1 MTGEKSS
8 LMHLSLVKSDTSL
21 DEIDEL
27 LNKCVI
33 KEYFGENRKLDI
45 LQEAI
50 ISGNTD
56 AVSYLLM
63 KNCPSLDYHPPC
75 NEYLHLACKLRN
87 PAMVQTILAARS
99 GDFHIKGRV
108 CYPNPCFHHDEIFQS
123 NSKQTFLIGQTAL
136 DIVVAKEDL
145 KCLLVMLNGMP
156 DLKKASP
163 ASVLCKINHPVA
175 LAMLVKAG
183 LSADDFEN
191 AYHLCLQYRRHFCL
205 NVLLSETNMSQ
216 QLYVRKMNP
225 FHFMYM
231 YSSGYNNHTNRHD
244 GLLETTQILL
254 KAGCKASS
262 FLPICSYPLYSLLF
276 LIFEDVRAYG
286 EEYVSDGIASQQLLS
301 CLKLILKQGM
311 V

>member
-87 PAMVQTILAARS
+87 PAMVQTILA
-99 GDFHIKGRV
+99 V
-108 CYPNPCFHHDEIFQS
+108 
-123 NSKQTFLIGQTAL
+123 
-136 DIVVAKEDL
+136 
-145 KCLLVMLNGMP
+145 
-156 DLKKASP
+156 
-163 ASVLCKINHPVA
+163 
-175 LAMLVKAG
+175 
-183 LSADDFEN
+183 
-191 AYHLCLQYRRHFCL
+191 
-205 NVLLSETNMSQ
+205 
-216 QLYVRKMNP
+216 
-225 FHFMYM
+225 
-231 YSSGYNNHTNRHD
+231 
-244 GLLETTQILL
+244 
-254 KAGCKASS
+254 
-262 FLPICSYPLYSLLF
+262 
-276 LIFEDVRAYG
+276 
-286 EEYVSDGIASQQLLS
+286 
-301 CLKLILKQGM
+301 
-311 V
+311 